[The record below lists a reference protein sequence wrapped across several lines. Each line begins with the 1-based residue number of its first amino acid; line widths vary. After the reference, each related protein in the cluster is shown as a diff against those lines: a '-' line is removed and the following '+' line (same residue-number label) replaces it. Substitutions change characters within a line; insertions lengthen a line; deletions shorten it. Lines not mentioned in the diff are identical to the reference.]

1 MTEQRSAEG
10 FGLFHVGKVAGSFN
24 YFKPG
29 RGNGGAD
36 EGGGFGGVRRSLRPQ
51 MTSVGQVRDGS
62 SGLWSA
68 RLIMAFIA
76 LVMATVLWLR
86 IIDEA
91 FSMSSGYW
99 VGALSEK

>member
-36 EGGGFGGVRRSLRPQ
+36 EGGGFGGSQTVVAAADDKRRA
-51 MTSVGQVRDGS
+51 GEG
-62 SGLWSA
+62 W
-68 RLIMAFIA
+68 
-76 LVMATVLWLR
+76 
-86 IIDEA
+86 
-91 FSMSSGYW
+91 
-99 VGALSEK
+99 K